1 MAAGSRRAAVQL
13 LFPDVCGTLGE
24 RTMIFNIGYL
34 LLVAAMV
41 LAAFGIFAGLW
52 GGFKRQSNF
61 AAASFHAVYAVA
73 GLVALAAIIL
83 WYGLIGNH
91 FELAYVWNHS
101 ERALPAFYK
110 FAALWGGQAGS
121 LLFWVFVLGLF
132 STAAVVN

>member
-1 MAAGSRRAAVQL
+1 
-13 LFPDVCGTLGE
+13 
-24 RTMIFNIGYL
+24 MIFNIGYL

-41 LAAFGIFAGLW
+41 LAAFGIFTGLW

-83 WYGLIGNH
+83 WYGLLGNH

-101 ERALPAFYK
+101 ERPSTNLPPFGVGKPVACSSGCSF
-110 FAALWGGQAGS
+110 
-121 LLFWVFVLGLF
+121 
-132 STAAVVN
+132 